1 MDVWFEMYWVLSYLG
16 VMLITDYSEYLV
28 EHQESVYRMTM
39 LGEERNRLNTPDDQR
54 GPLTGTKCVIWGRS
68 LNAESGDWVRYV
80 PLSCLRHLFQV
91 ISCLPAATLERV
103 QEGVGE
109 E

>member
-1 MDVWFEMYWVLSYLG
+1 MDVWFEMYWVLSYSG

-28 EHQESVYRMTM
+28 EHQEGVYRMKM
-39 LGEERNRLNTPDDQR
+39 LGEERSRLNTPDDQR
-54 GPLTGTKCVIWGRS
+54 GPLIGTKCVIWGQS
-68 LNAESGDWVRYV
+68 LNVESGDWVRYV
-80 PLSCLRHLFQV
+80 PLSCLRHLFRV
-91 ISCLPAATLERV
+91 ISCLPTATLEQA